1 MKTLANCSTKEF
13 LVKTNSIRHKA
24 EKFIKTL
31 SSIDVSSLYE
41 KIKDVDRT
49 DRKELLKV
57 TYPLISEILDV
68 CLEKDID
75 ALFEIVAELTF
86 STVEEVEKL
95 EPAEITDVI
104 FELLNSKRV
113 VDFFISCARLAGAL
127 TGII

>member
-13 LVKTNSIRHKA
+13 LVKTNAIRHKA
-24 EKFIKTL
+24 EKFIKAFSEINI
-31 SSIDVSSLYE
+31 SSSYE

-68 CLEKDID
+68 CLEQDID

-104 FELLNSKRV
+104 FELLSSKRV
-113 VDFFISCARLAGAL
+113 IDFFISCAKLAGAL
-127 TGII
+127 SGII

>member
-31 SSIDVSSLYE
+31 SSIDVSFLYE
-41 KIKDVDRT
+41 KIKDVDRN

-68 CLEKDID
+68 CFEKDID
-75 ALFEIVAELTF
+75 AFFEIVADLTF
-86 STVEEVEKL
+86 LSVEEAEKL
-95 EPAEITDVI
+95 EPSEITDAI
-104 FELLNSKRV
+104 SELLSSKRV

>member
-13 LVKTNSIRHKA
+13 LVKTNAIRHKA
-24 EKFIKTL
+24 EKFIKAFSEISI
-31 SSIDVSSLYE
+31 SSSYE
-41 KIKDVDRT
+41 KIKDVDKN

-104 FELLNSKRV
+104 F
-113 VDFFISCARLAGAL
+113 
-127 TGII
+127 